1 MYLSTFNLYV
11 KIKACVLLFGSQKTC
26 HDYLYAISKNDI
38 KTTLQAILFYFY
50 KCTEEDQL
58 LWFYQVPTFFF
69 PSHRKKPSQLNHDHL
84 QFFICTQ
91 EHPQKY
97 LYSPQEIKVPGSD
110 FYSHHIQ
117 SLEYLPVRLVYRYI
131 KKYHEATGGPLE
143 LIKRS
148 CLFFGICEVFLPI
161 NTT

>member
-1 MYLSTFNLYV
+1 MLKQRHVYSYLDHRKPAMTTYM
-11 KIKACVLLFGSQKTC
+11 LFPKM
-26 HDYLYAISKNDI
+26 ISKLLS
-38 KTTLQAILFYFY
+38 KLFYFISTNVQKRIDY
-50 KCTEEDQL
+50 FGSIRYQLFSFLHTE
-58 LWFYQVPTFFF
+58 
-69 PSHRKKPSQLNHDHL
+69 KKPSQLNHDHL
-84 QFFICTQ
+84 KFFICTQ

-131 KKYHEATGGPLE
+131 QKYHEATGDPLE